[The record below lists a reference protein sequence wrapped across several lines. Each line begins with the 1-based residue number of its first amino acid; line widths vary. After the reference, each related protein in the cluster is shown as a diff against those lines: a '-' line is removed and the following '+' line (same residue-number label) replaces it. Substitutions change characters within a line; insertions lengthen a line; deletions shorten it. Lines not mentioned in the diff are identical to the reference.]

1 MINLIHGDCMEY
13 MSTLKDNEFDLAV
26 VDPPYGIKQHKG
38 ISYGKYARDIHVQKN
53 WDNDIPSQKYFEEL
67 IRVSKNQIIWGGN
80 YFLNYLSNTRC
91 MLVWDKHNGS
101 NPMSDCEL
109 AWTSFSSSVR
119 KFTYSHIEDHNQ
131 GIKRIHP
138 TQKPIQLYQWIFD
151 KYTKQDW
158 TILDTHLGSGSSAIA
173 AHNSGLDFVGIE
185 LDGDYFQAAT
195 KRLESHQR
203 QLSISW

>member
-13 MSTLKDNEFDLAV
+13 MATLKDNSFDLAV
-26 VDPPYGIKQHKG
+26 VDPPYGINININMGRRKGDKPSEYKKFAGKDKQSPP
-38 ISYGKYARDIHVQKN
+38 IE
-53 WDNDIPSQKYFEEL
+53 YFKEL
-67 IRVSKNQIIWGGN
+67 MRVSKNQIIWGAN
-80 YFLNYLSNTRC
+80 HFISK
-91 MLVWDKHNGS
+91 MPWDSKSWIVWDKKFS
-101 NPMSDCEL
+101 NDMSFASCEL
-109 AWTSFSSSVR
+109 AWTSFD
-119 KFTYSHIEDHNQ
+119 KT
-131 GIKRIHP
+131 IKKYTQSTQNPNRIHP

-151 KYTKQDW
+151 KYTQKGW

-173 AHNSGLDFVGIE
+173 AHDSGLDFVGIE